1 MKKIDLTGQKFS
13 YLTVIEEDLEKST
26 PGNIKWKCRC
36 DCGNIVTV
44 KGGNLKSGNTTSCG
58 CNHRKICSEMLKQYN
73 RYDLTGEYGIGYDN
87 NGKTFTFDLDDYDLI
102 KNYCWNIHKEY
113 RKKSNGEQTGVEYY
127 VTGFYR
133 DSANNKRRMRLHRLI
148 MGVVDTPEV
157 FIDHIDGNGCNNQKS
172 NLRICT
178 CLENAWNVK
187 PRKNTSSKYKG
198 VYYHSQSRKWQARI
212 NKNKKAYYLGLFE
225 TEEAAAEA
233 YNNAATELFGE
244 FARLNEIHYDNEIK
258 EAI

>member
-1 MKKIDLTGQKFS
+1 MRKIDLTGQRFS

-58 CNHRKICSEMLKQYN
+58 CNQRRICSEMLKRYN
-73 RYDLTGEYGIGYDN
+73 KYDLTGEYGIGYDSKGN
-87 NGKTFTFDLDDYDLI
+87 SFTFDLEDYNLI
-102 KNYCWNIHKEY
+102 KDFCWIVHKEY
-113 RKKSNGEQTGVEYY
+113 KKKSNGELVTVKYY
-127 VTGFYR
+127 VTGK
-133 DSANNKRRMRLHRLI
+133 DTGKHKNKGMRLHRLI
-148 MGVVDTPEV
+148 MDVLDNPEILV
-157 FIDHIDGNGCNNQKS
+157 DHIDGDGCNNQKS

-187 PRKNTSSKYKG
+187 PRENTTSKYKG
-198 VYYHSQSRKWQARI
+198 VYYHSQAHKWQARI

-233 YNNAATELFGE
+233 YNKAAIELFGE